1 MPRVEITSLTPMGT
15 PASGGSASPLSARRS
30 MAPACARA
38 RSGGKT
44 SQAWVSS
51 LSIFA
56 SSASTSAVA
65 ENCFCWRATRVDST
79 VRRFVSIALALDHL
93 GNSEERCL
101 AFARAGLG
109 GVAERFFAREARPRL
124 VFAEGGGVTRNGRR
138 RRDVCGIHLIEHV
151 DVVEHGV
158 QVSDEARLLGG
169 SELKVRQCS
178 NVEDV
183 VVFDSLLAFHG
194 TTFT

>member
-15 PASGGSASPLSARRS
+15 PASGGRASPLSARRS
-30 MAPACARA
+30 MAAACASA

-51 LSIFA
+51 FSIFA

-79 VRRFVSIALALDHL
+79 VRRLVSIALALDHL

-109 GVAERFFAREARPRL
+109 GVAERFFPRQTPLCL
-124 VFAEGGGVTRNGRR
+124 VVAEGGGVARNGGCG
-138 RRDVCGIHLIEHV
+138 RDVRSIHLVEHV
-151 DVVEHGV
+151 DV
-158 QVSDEARLLGG
+158 
-169 SELKVRQCS
+169 
-178 NVEDV
+178 
-183 VVFDSLLAFHG
+183 
-194 TTFT
+194 